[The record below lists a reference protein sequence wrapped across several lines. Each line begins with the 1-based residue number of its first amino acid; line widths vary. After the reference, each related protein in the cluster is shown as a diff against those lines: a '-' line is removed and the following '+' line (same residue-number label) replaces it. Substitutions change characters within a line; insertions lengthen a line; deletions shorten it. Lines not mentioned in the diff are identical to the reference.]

1 MPRQDERPPKKR
13 RRRRDPGA
21 EVEIRSCGTTFRK
34 LSIGSSSAI
43 QKDGPLEELGTGDT
57 GAAPLVVTGD
67 FMSGAP
73 AINGETTGQLEAEA
87 NAALAGA
94 PPEALDSPVSSGGDL
109 VLGPVQESHVEEWR
123 VFMGHTV
130 GVVSVVALP
139 QWELTDGERRELA
152 ESLAGC
158 LDQMFPG
165 GLDGKYACWFRLVA
179 AAGGIAVVRI
189 ASNGGKLPG
198 FGPRRKS
205 DTDTAAAGEPPAAA
219 TAL

>member
-1 MPRQDERPPKKR
+1 MPRQNERPPKKR
-13 RRRRDPGA
+13 QRRRDAGA
-21 EVEIRSCGTTFRK
+21 T
-34 LSIGSSSAI
+34 
-43 QKDGPLEELGTGDT
+43 QKDGRLEAISGEILRGYDATLEELRGTGDT

-130 GVVSVVALP
+130 GVVSVVAL
-139 QWELTDGERRELA
+139 
-152 ESLAGC
+152 
-158 LDQMFPG
+158 F
-165 GLDGKYACWFRLVA
+165 
-179 AAGGIAVVRI
+179 
-189 ASNGGKLPG
+189 
-198 FGPRRKS
+198 
-205 DTDTAAAGEPPAAA
+205 
-219 TAL
+219 

>member
-1 MPRQDERPPKKR
+1 MPRKNERPKKS
-13 RRRRDPGA
+13 RRRRDA
-21 EVEIRSCGTTFRK
+21 VAVEIRSCGTTLRPIE
-34 LSIGSSSAI
+34 LDAGDA
-43 QKDGPLEELGTGDT
+43 GEGTGGTGATPLVGTGDLMT
-57 GAAPLVVTGD
+57 GAPV
-67 FMSGAP
+67 M
-73 AINGETTGQLEAEA
+73 NGETTGQLEAEA

-94 PPEALDSPVSSGGDL
+94 PPEALDSPVSTGGDL

-152 ESLAGC
+152 DSLAGC

-179 AAGGIAVVRI
+179 AAGGITVVRL

-198 FGPRRKS
+198 FGPRRSKS
-205 DTDTAAAGEPPAAA
+205 DTDAAAGESPAAA
-219 TAL
+219 PAL